1 MFKKGLCCS
10 CIDVLIIIIVT
21 ELRAK
26 TLLVLF
32 AASFV
37 EKIPETMKHAQQTI
51 QGNDLG
57 VAPEA
62 GWPPGELRV

>member
-1 MFKKGLCCS
+1 M
-10 CIDVLIIIIVT
+10 
-21 ELRAK
+21 

-32 AASFV
+32 AASLL